1 MQYNYQHRQQQ
12 TIEEPEADAL
22 DSSLDA
28 NQQSLP
34 KFPEWQRI
42 RQQYFRMR
50 KVGERLKNDT
60 MKQREQLMKNAT
72 YVIKEDNDLEIEVS
86 WSLSGF
92 CWSGRL

>member
-1 MQYNYQHRQQQ
+1 MQYNYQHRQNQ
-12 TIEEPEADAL
+12 TIEEPEAEPLDSTL
-22 DSSLDA
+22 DSS
-28 NQQSLP
+28 QQSLP

-86 WSLSGF
+86 SWDL
-92 CWSGRL
+92 